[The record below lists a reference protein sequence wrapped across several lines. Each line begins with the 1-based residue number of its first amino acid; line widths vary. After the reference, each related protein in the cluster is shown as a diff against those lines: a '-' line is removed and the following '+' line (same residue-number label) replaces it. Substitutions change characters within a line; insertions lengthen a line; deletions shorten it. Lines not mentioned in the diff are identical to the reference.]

1 MAFNIDSR
9 KSTRLSGPPP
19 HPRGGNNVLA
29 FVNMCSWHAL
39 TRIISRCTHV
49 AVPDRT
55 FLTYICPPRWGM
67 VGCCASCG
75 LRYPFGLTLDL
86 SIPCSTAAAAPR
98 ARLRANTSCI
108 PFRYLLPSS
117 KVRPACPIVICS
129 AATYLVVSS
138 TSLGYLTPPG
148 SAFLYLDGDFQR
160 SAMYALSQ

>member
-19 HPRGGNNVLA
+19 HPRGGNNVFA

-86 SIPCSTAAAAPR
+86 SIPCSTAAAASKSSSPSEYLLHPLSILTAQFEGP
-98 ARLRANTSCI
+98 ARLSNCHLLRCDLFGRI
-108 PFRYLLPSS
+108 FYLS
-117 KVRPACPIVICS
+117 R
-129 AATYLVVSS
+129 
-138 TSLGYLTPPG
+138 
-148 SAFLYLDGDFQR
+148 
-160 SAMYALSQ
+160 LSHPL

>member
-67 VGCCASCG
+67 VDCCVSCG

-86 SIPCSTAAAAPR
+86 SIPCSTAAAAPK
-98 ARLRANTSCI
+98 SSS
-108 PFRYLLPSS
+108 PSEYLLHPLS
-117 KVRPACPIVICS
+117 VLTVQFEGPACLICS

-138 TSLGYLTPPG
+138 ASLGCLTPSD
-148 SAFLYLDGDFQR
+148 SAFLCLDGDFQR